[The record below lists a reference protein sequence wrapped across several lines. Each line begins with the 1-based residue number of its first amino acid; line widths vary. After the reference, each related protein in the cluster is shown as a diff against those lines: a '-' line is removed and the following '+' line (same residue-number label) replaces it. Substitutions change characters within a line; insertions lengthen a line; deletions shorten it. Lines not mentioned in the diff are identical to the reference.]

1 MKKLY
6 IIRHAKSSWKNPTL
20 DDFERPLS
28 KRGKKDAPFMAKILQ
43 QKGVMPDIIISS
55 PALRAKTTAE
65 LIAKELN
72 FKKQIT
78 YNSKLYEADTDNI
91 FDTILTIDESC
102 NIVFLIGHNPGFNM
116 FVETLVN
123 FKENI
128 PTCGI
133 VELEI
138 DSEYF
143 KDISSKCTKLLSF
156 DFPKKERKVS

>member
-123 FKENI
+123 FKKNI

>member
-6 IIRHAKSSWKNPTL
+6 IIRHAKSSWKDETL
-20 DDFERPLS
+20 DDFERPLN
-28 KRGKKDAPFMAKILQ
+28 KRGENDASFMAKILK

-55 PALRAKTTAE
+55 AALRAKTTAE

-78 YNSKLYEADTDNI
+78 YNPKLYEANTDNI
-91 FDTILTIDESC
+91 FDTILTIDDSC
-102 NIVFLIGHNPGFNM
+102 NIVFLIGHNPSLNM

-123 FKENI
+123 FQENI

-133 VELEI
+133 IELEI
-138 DSEYF
+138 DCEYF
-143 KDISSKCTKLLSF
+143 KTFNSTCTKLLSF
-156 DFPKKERKVS
+156 DFPKKKR